1 MRILSIIS
9 PHYDYLTATLMEGLQ
24 ELGHEIISSENSNY
38 TQSTPDRKLRKLS
51 ESADLIIVG
60 SNKKVRTELI
70 EDSDNPNKIFIDGTD
85 GQEFCVYPHILF
97 KMVFKRE
104 LNKCWNNS
112 TGEPIFPLPFAAEK
126 RYFCNTPN
134 KRSTKVLFAANM
146 KVNPMRYSIHQRLTN
161 RNDPDIFCGSTGE
174 VAYRKKKC
182 LGTPIETPKYRKLL
196 SQTQIG
202 INVAGAGYDCAR
214 YWEILASG
222 ALLMTQE
229 IDITIPNPFTD
240 GINCVTFKSLDEFD
254 EKLGHLLSRPSS
266 ISEKAESG
274 YNHLIKFHTT
284 AKRAEYF
291 LQTVHEHISDGYC
304 YGFYSN
310 KPRKESLFSYLKYLS
325 MYPRYVATHNKQ
337 KGN

>member
-38 TQSTPDRKLRKLS
+38 TQSTPDRRLRKLS

-104 LNKCWNNS
+104 LNKCWNSS

-134 KRSTKVLFAANM
+134 KRTTKVLFAANM
-146 KVNPMRYSIHQRLTN
+146 KVNPMRYSIHQRLIN

-174 VAYRKKKC
+174 VAYRKNKC

-229 IDITIPNPFTD
+229 LDITIPNPFTD

-254 EKLGHLLSRPSS
+254 EKFEYILADLSNVKHLAEAGYKHLL
-266 ISEKAESG
+266 K
-274 YNHLIKFHTT
+274 HHTT
-284 AKRAEYF
+284 AERAQYF
-291 LQTVHEHISDGYC
+291 LNKINTSKNTTFCQS
-304 YGFYSN
+304 FYQGPI
-310 KPRKESLFSYLKYLS
+310 KRKFTNTMSIYMSKLYL
-325 MYPRYVATHNKQ
+325 N
-337 KGN
+337 N